1 MGNTDSKLNIYKQ
14 HILLLA
20 NTDIVIPLYQQKRQ
34 SAAEM
39 TFTTNGTGKNYE
51 YTQTEQR
58 KEGEEDEDI
67 ASIQSDGLNRFDED
81 EVGGEGRSPEKT
93 LENPNADPYNDFF
106 NCIVETNQYLSFA
119 DIDKSIN
126 NNEIKYIFYS
136 NPTNFTNLL
145 KFLCY
150 KIIRVVNSISKTASS
165 KSSGTNT
172 NSNINHNFEFQIRT
186 LLTCVRILTKI
197 MPIFFEL
204 CYNDINK
211 NHQLINEDS
220 IFWEIDTVESNN
232 FELNSVNEDDSFIKN
247 SKLEEN
253 DESNI
258 ADALNS
264 LKVDMTYK
272 DTPVFNKKN
281 SSTTTNIDGNS
292 EDVTENKNENGD
304 GTTTVLG
311 IRLLSSLL
319 KSLFMEGFTLPLEKH
334 SRKGYISF
342 ELWENGITSTNND
355 FVTLNP
361 TLDANRLEI
370 LRLVE
375 VLCSNCL
382 YSESKIDNKFL
393 ASWCCCMPEYLSIYL
408 LSSLTNVLL
417 RSCHYLK
424 NDYPQEYTIVND
436 IRSTEANHLQLLK
449 TNTAFSN
456 HITQTSTNGTYSHL
470 NDFAETQIN
479 PIISNNNNGV
489 PVSGNEKIYTLSDT
503 EATQLRETF
512 IKIAT
517 QMLTVY
523 FQFYPN
529 SLSSAGEKLLR
540 SAMHDQKDWFL
551 HSVAQRFFS
560 TIQKEADFKKILVS
574 FNKILKYPMN
584 AVLESENNLFN
595 LNAKK
600 FNIFG
605 YFKSGNNANDK
616 ENGHSGKLVG
626 SNHSTNTT
634 ASTTSNN
641 NNNNNGNTNNKSDT
655 NEQGSSQPNLPD
667 FPENFNSVL
676 LIFWEFMK
684 SNKIFEKFI
693 IEKYSNKLFMTLVY
707 YLTNYSSDQRFRT
720 ITIPLVSQFAL
731 YMTSC
736 PLFLFKSM
744 HYIQSSYY
752 AEKLPDSFK
761 IIATSNISN
770 TTYRD
775 FAIIQLSRIAL
786 HDVQQN
792 APPKAHIYEMLYNL
806 LLAIPSFL
814 KEIVCSYPDGDIALE
829 DLIKTEVVQ
838 NSNQYGSFM
847 TGISYSAS
855 AQCVQLVYKSSNKQY
870 LTSNANSNAT
880 MKEKSPTRP
889 GLISAES
896 NGSIATINE
905 NESVASFAQEVNSS
919 AQETDENKLNLSAHC
934 NHVIN
939 FLVNSKIVTVNNI
952 SKKPYLHTPA
962 AKIDN
967 LVLLIRNLSYSCI
980 NHYRDCR
987 NLLFALTK
995 YDKVMINLKQVL
1007 QEINVDIENQ
1017 IEPLLL
1023 KDVVVPKNSKRLPY
1037 DLCVNTVPILTDDI
1051 LYADDDFLNDFDP
1064 DNDNLLKTLTLR
1076 DSYKEDAYYT
1086 QGNPYV
1092 YFPGPE
1098 ASFAQSL
1105 HSKQKRSSQQGSAAR
1120 LDNSAP
1126 SSGLSSNHN
1135 LKSSSNNNGSQFI
1148 FQHADTRYQ
1157 PDEQSNLVY
1166 HLTRSKRP
1174 HSLTNKKKKKLVMRS
1189 SDKLRQPILP
1199 TQTNHYWF
1207 LGEPFFEVL
1216 SKLVHILCA
1225 KFPRMSLLQAP
1236 QYHDIISQI
1245 AAKDKEVLGEIQTYL
1260 PFELKHTKHERP
1272 TLLKVNLNDGGVAQQ
1287 WLHTLVWMDFFNLNS
1302 IEYQSNTE
1310 QMSEHS
1316 DLLELSKTNT
1326 LHSLNTS
1333 AESTHNTLHN
1343 SAKHSAR
1350 KIVEEESLPPSSP
1363 MLEKWMSQN
1372 SLSRTNS
1379 NASFI
1384 NNVGTNENRNESA
1397 RSSLD
1402 FKKQD
1407 VLSRQASDKS
1417 KIGVAS
1423 LNSQINLENKPS
1435 ASSTSETSVR
1445 KLSSASSSNES
1456 QGFFSFGWK
1465 PSKNEKLESQKKGLA
1480 SSDTVALEGTA
1491 RRPLIYTVDQEIL
1504 NCLVWNNTGI
1514 AMFDIVSDKREE
1526 FSLMDMTSSLLNKF
1540 KLKNNV
1546 TESTDAHSKMCDEV
1560 ASMNLRN
1567 PKIQANWTPRSSV
1580 SSISSQP
1587 YK

>member
-20 NTDIVIPLYQQKRQ
+20 NADIVIPLYQQKSH
-34 SAAEM
+34 SATE
-39 TFTTNGTGKNYE
+39 TSFTSNDHGKNHD
-51 YTQTEQR
+51 YTQTGQAT
-58 KEGEEDEDI
+58 EGEEDEDI
-67 ASIQSDGLNRFDED
+67 ASIQSDGLDSFDDD
-81 EVGGEGRSPEKT
+81 EVGGEGTEGAKEREHQ
-93 LENPNADPYNDFF
+93 NPDSDPYNDFF
-106 NCIVETNQYLSFA
+106 NCIVETTQYLSFA

-126 NNEIKYIFYS
+126 NNELKYIFYS

-150 KIIRVVNSISKTASS
+150 KIIRIVNSISKTASS
-165 KSSGTNT
+165 ISSGKHVTT
-172 NSNINHNFEFQIRT
+172 NHNFEFQIRT

-220 IFWEIDTVESNN
+220 IFWEIDTAESNN
-232 FELNSVNEDDSFIKN
+232 FELNSLNENN
-247 SKLEEN
+247 SLS
-253 DESNI
+253 ESLNGEKHPQNTI

-272 DTPVFNKKN
+272 NISALNKN
-281 SSTTTNIDGNS
+281 SSSTTAAIDESSESITESSDDKNDGN
-292 EDVTENKNENGD
+292 
-304 GTTTVLG
+304 TTVLG
-311 IRLLSSLL
+311 ICLLSSLL
-319 KSLFMEGFTLPLEKH
+319 KSLFMEGFTLPLEKN

-342 ELWENGITSTNND
+342 QLWENGITSSSND
-355 FVTLNP
+355 YVTLSP

-382 YSESKIDNKFL
+382 YSELKIDNKFL

-424 NDYPQEYTIVND
+424 NDYPPEYTIVND
-436 IRSTEANHLQLLK
+436 IRLTEANNLQLLK

-470 NDFAETQIN
+470 NDFPEAQVDPT
-479 PIISNNNNGV
+479 ISHNNNNA
-489 PVSGNEKIYTLSDT
+489 SISANEKIYTLSDS

-517 QMLTVY
+517 QILTIY

-529 SLSSAGEKLLR
+529 ALSSTGEILLR
-540 SAMHDQKDWFL
+540 HAMHDQKDWSL
-551 HSVAQRFFS
+551 YSVAQRFIN
-560 TIQKEADFKKILVS
+560 TIQKEADFKKILIS

-595 LNAKK
+595 LNSKK

-605 YFKSGNNANDK
+605 YFKSGSNASDKSNNTNKD
-616 ENGHSGKLVG
+616 NG
-626 SNHSTNTT
+626 SNGKPAGNNQLKNNTT
-634 ASTTSNN
+634 NSSNT
-641 NNNNNGNTNNKSDT
+641 TNNTPGTD
-655 NEQGSSQPNLPD
+655 EQGSAQSDLPD

-684 SNKIFEKFI
+684 SNKLFEKFI

-707 YLTNYSSDQRFRT
+707 YLANYSSNQRFKT
-720 ITIPLVSQFAL
+720 ITIPLISQFAL

-752 AEKLPDSFK
+752 AEKLPDSYK
-761 IIATSNISN
+761 IIAAANISS

-775 FAIIQLSRIAL
+775 FAIIHLSRIAL
-786 HDVQQN
+786 RDVQHN
-792 APPKAHIYEMLYNL
+792 APPKAHIYEMLYNM

-814 KEIVCSYPDGDIALE
+814 QETVCSYPDGDLALR
-829 DLIKTEVVQ
+829 DLIKTEAVQ

-855 AQCVQLVYKSSNKQY
+855 AQCVQLIYKSSNKQY
-870 LTSNANSNAT
+870 LTSSANPNAT
-880 MKEKSPTRP
+880 TKERPPTRP
-889 GLISAES
+889 GLRSAAS
-896 NGSIATINE
+896 NDSIATINE
-905 NESVASFAQEVNSS
+905 NESVVSYAPEASSNAHGTNE
-919 AQETDENKLNLSAHC
+919 EKLNASAHC
-934 NHVIN
+934 NHVVN
-939 FLVNSKIVTVNNI
+939 FLINPGIITVNNI
-952 SKKPYLHTPA
+952 SKKPYLYTPA

-967 LVLLIRNLSYSCI
+967 MCLILRNLSYACI
-980 NHYRDCR
+980 NHYKDCR

-995 YDKVMINLKQVL
+995 YDKVMMNLKQVL
-1007 QEINVDIENQ
+1007 QEINVDIEKQ

-1023 KDVVVPKNSKRLPY
+1023 KDVAVPTNSKRLPY
-1037 DLCVNTVPILTDDI
+1037 DLCVNTVPILTDEI
-1051 LYADDDFLNDFDP
+1051 LYADNDFLNNFDP
-1064 DNDNLLKTLTLR
+1064 DNDDLLKSLTLR
-1076 DSYKEDAYYT
+1076 DLHKEDAYYT
-1086 QGNPYV
+1086 QGNTYV
-1092 YFPGPE
+1092 YFTGPE

-1105 HSKQKRSSQQGSAAR
+1105 HSQQRRSSQQGTAAR
-1120 LDNSAP
+1120 LDHSAS
-1126 SSGLSSNHN
+1126 SSGP
-1135 LKSSSNNNGSQFI
+1135 SSNNQSKNSSANGGSQFI
-1148 FQHADTRYQ
+1148 FQHADIKYQ

-1166 HLTRSKRP
+1166 HVTRSKRP
-1174 HSLTNKKKKKLVMRS
+1174 YGLANRRKKKLVIRS
-1189 SDKLRQPILP
+1189 SDKLRQPLLP

-1207 LGEPFFEVL
+1207 LGEPFFEIL
-1216 SKLVHILCA
+1216 FKLVQIIGA
-1225 KFPRMSLLQAP
+1225 KFPRVSLLQGS

-1245 AAKDKEVLGEIQTYL
+1245 AAKDKEVLKEIQTYL
-1260 PFELKHTKHERP
+1260 PFGLKQAKGETS

-1287 WLHTLVWMDFFNLNS
+1287 WLHTLVWMDIFNLNS

-1316 DLLELSKTNT
+1316 DLLELSRTNT
-1326 LHSLNTS
+1326 LHSLNTC
-1333 AESTHNTLHN
+1333 AETTHTHNSNHHSAN
-1343 SAKHSAR
+1343 HSAK
-1350 KIVEEESLPPSSP
+1350 KIAEEDSLPPSSP
-1363 MLEKWMSQN
+1363 MLEKWMSRN

-1379 NASFI
+1379 NTSFI
-1384 NNVGTNENRNESA
+1384 NNVGNNENRNESA
-1397 RSSLD
+1397 RSSFD

-1407 VLSRQASDKS
+1407 ISSRQTSDKS
-1417 KIGVAS
+1417 NLGPHFF
-1423 LNSQINLENKPS
+1423 NSHSTLENKSLFPP
-1435 ASSTSETSVR
+1435 TNEKFER
-1445 KLSSASSSNES
+1445 KSSSASSSSES

-1465 PSKNEKLESQKKGLA
+1465 PSKTEAMESQEKTMATRDASPIDLTKK
-1480 SSDTVALEGTA
+1480 
-1491 RRPLIYTVDQEIL
+1491 RPLVYTVDQEIL
-1504 NCLVWNNTGI
+1504 NCLVWNNTGV

-1540 KLKNNV
+1540 KFKNNV
-1546 TESTDAHSKMCDEV
+1546 SENADAHSKMCDEV

-1567 PKIQANWTPRSSV
+1567 PKIQGNWTPRSSV